1 VAADHD
7 VPVLLPMTATADELH
22 RALAALDAAASDV
35 GARPPTGIM
44 IEVPS
49 AALLARRLV
58 PEVAFLSIGTNDL
71 TQYVLAADRG
81 NDRVSGIADPLHPA
95 VLRLIGEA
103 AEAAA
108 AGGIP
113 AEVCGELAGDT
124 NTTALL
130 IGLGIRELSMSA
142 PAIPAVKDAVRRTSL
157 ADATAL
163 ATDALSR

>member
-1 VAADHD
+1 D
-7 VPVLLPMTATADELH
+7 VRVLLPMIATVDELH

-81 NDRVSGIADPLHPA
+81 NDRVSGIADPLQPA
-95 VLRLIGEA
+95 VLRMVRFA
-103 AEAAA
+103 AEAAEVA
-108 AGGIP
+108 GIP
-113 AEVCGELAGDT
+113 AAVCGELAGDPAA
-124 NTTALL
+124 TALL
-130 IGLGIRELSMSA
+130 VGLGITELSMSSVS
-142 PAIPAVKDAVRRTSL
+142 IP
-157 ADATAL
+157 
-163 ATDALSR
+163 